1 MIYEFT
7 RTIQAF
13 LTEKSYPVRVV
24 FDTGSLGQAK
34 AGAHRGHVVVI
45 DHDAAGDTLGPPVG
59 AKRNPRLVRA
69 RMLGAKAEIYAKSSL
84 PGAHRGDHER
94 ECEKIVDALIVAFYR
109 WGVEGQVGDLPWTSG
124 KYIPGKDAPD
134 DPKEKWPG
142 VCYQITFQL
151 PRGVYDRM
159 YVAEQNAGAALPTG
173 TATGVSNQTQARL
186 EGGDPD
192 ADPDLGC
199 GAP

>member
-1 MIYEFT
+1 MLYEFA
-7 RTIQAF
+7 RDIQGF

-24 FDTGSLGQAK
+24 FDTGAQGQAK
-34 AGAHRGHVVVI
+34 ASAHRGHVVVF
-45 DHDAAGDTLGPPVG
+45 DHDAAGDTLGPPLG
-59 AKRNPRLVRA
+59 AHRNPRLVRA
-69 RMLGAKAEIYAKSSL
+69 RYLGAKATIYAKSSL

-109 WGVEGQVGDLPWTSG
+109 WGAEGRVGDLPWSKG
-124 KYIPGKDAPD
+124 SYVAGADAPD
-134 DPKEKWPG
+134 NPREKWPG
-142 VCYQITFQL
+142 VCYEITFRL
-151 PRGVYDRM
+151 PRGVLDRA
-159 YVAEQNAGAALPTG
+159 YVAEQNPGAPHPTG
-173 TATGVSNQTQARL
+173 AATGVQNQTQARL